1 MVRPHDI
8 DRRAWEK
15 AKREA
20 RVIMIATAQSAKGT
34 ITYNELASRITG
46 LRLEPD
52 SLALRELLG
61 EISAAE
67 DMAGRGMLS
76 VVVVH
81 QGEDCLPGHGFF
93 TLAQGFGETQA
104 TRKSFGPP
112 NSQECGKFGR
122 RLSPKIEER
131 SVTDLSL
138 WLDLL
143 VTVGYV
149 LRWD

>member
-1 MVRPHDI
+1 MRSATREVMVRPHDI
-8 DRRAWEK
+8 DRRTWER

-20 RVIMIATAQSAKGT
+20 RAIMIATARSVKGT

-46 LRLEPD
+46 LLLEPG

-61 EISAAE
+61 EISLAE

-93 TLAQGFGETQA
+93 TLARGFGRDTSNKEKLWDAEFARVREVWKT
-104 TRKSFGPP
+104 
-112 NSQECGKFGR
+112 SQSEN
-122 RLSPKIEER
+122 
-131 SVTDLSL
+131 
-138 WLDLL
+138 
-143 VTVGYV
+143 
-149 LRWD
+149 

>member
-1 MVRPHDI
+1 MGTVTSEVMVRPHDI
-8 DRRAWEK
+8 DRRTWEK

-20 RVIMIATAQSAKGT
+20 RAIMIATAQTAKGT
-34 ITYNELASRITG
+34 MTYNELASRITVA
-46 LRLEPD
+46 RLEPD

-93 TLAQGFGETQA
+93 TLAQGFGRDTSNKE
-104 TRKSFGPP
+104 K
-112 NSQECGKFGR
+112 
-122 RLSPKIEER
+122 
-131 SVTDLSL
+131 L
-138 WLDLL
+138 WAAEFAR
-143 VTVGYV
+143 VREVWKTGQSKN
-149 LRWD
+149 

>member
-1 MVRPHDI
+1 MRTAAGEVMVRPHDI
-8 DRRAWEK
+8 DRRTWEK

-20 RVIMIATAQSAKGT
+20 RAIMIATARSAKGT
-34 ITYNELASRITG
+34 MTYNELASRITG

-81 QGEDCLPGHGFF
+81 QGQDCLPGHGFF
-93 TLAQGFGETQA
+93 TLAQGFGRDTSNKE
-104 TRKSFGPP
+104 K
-112 NSQECGKFGR
+112 
-122 RLSPKIEER
+122 
-131 SVTDLSL
+131 L
-138 WLDLL
+138 WEAEFAR
-143 VTVGYV
+143 VREVWKTNPSEN
-149 LRWD
+149 

>member
-1 MVRPHDI
+1 MICEMTRATGEVMVRPHDI
-8 DRRAWEK
+8 DRRTWDK

-20 RVIMIATAQSAKGT
+20 RAIMIATARSAKGT
-34 ITYNELASRITG
+34 MTYNELASRITG
-46 LRLEPD
+46 VRFEPD

-93 TLAQGFGETQA
+93 TLAQGFGRDTSNKE
-104 TRKSFGPP
+104 K
-112 NSQECGKFGR
+112 
-122 RLSPKIEER
+122 
-131 SVTDLSL
+131 L
-138 WLDLL
+138 WAAEFAR
-143 VTVGYV
+143 VREVWKTNPSEN
-149 LRWD
+149 

>member
-1 MVRPHDI
+1 MRSATGEVMVRPHDI
-8 DRRAWEK
+8 DRRTWER

-20 RVIMIATAQSAKGT
+20 RAIMIATARSAKGT

-52 SLALRELLG
+52 SLALRELLV
-61 EISAAE
+61 EISLAE

-93 TLAQGFGETQA
+93 TLARGFGRDTSKKEKLWAAEFARVREVWRT
-104 TRKSFGPP
+104 
-112 NSQECGKFGR
+112 SQSEN
-122 RLSPKIEER
+122 
-131 SVTDLSL
+131 
-138 WLDLL
+138 
-143 VTVGYV
+143 
-149 LRWD
+149 

>member
-1 MVRPHDI
+1 MGTVTSEVMVRPHDI
-8 DRRAWEK
+8 DRRTWEK

-20 RVIMIATAQSAKGT
+20 RAIMIATAQTAKGT
-34 ITYNELASRITG
+34 MTYNELASRITG
-46 LRLEPD
+46 VRFEPD

-93 TLAQGFGETQA
+93 TLAQGFGRDTSNKE
-104 TRKSFGPP
+104 K
-112 NSQECGKFGR
+112 
-122 RLSPKIEER
+122 
-131 SVTDLSL
+131 L
-138 WLDLL
+138 WAAEFAR
-143 VTVGYV
+143 VREVWKTGQSKN
-149 LRWD
+149 